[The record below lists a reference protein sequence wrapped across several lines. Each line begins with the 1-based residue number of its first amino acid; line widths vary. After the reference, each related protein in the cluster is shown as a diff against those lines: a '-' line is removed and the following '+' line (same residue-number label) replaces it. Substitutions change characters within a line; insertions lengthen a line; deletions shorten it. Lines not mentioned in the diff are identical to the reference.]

1 MTPATKANAMVLM
14 SVFVHVSTALW
25 SSTVSHYDNGA
36 AGRRGSLW
44 AFADEAYPLDATDKD
59 QTAQALILG
68 AIFDV
73 PLAQPLRHLG
83 AALWGTGSCIL

>member
-1 MTPATKANAMVLM
+1 MT
-14 SVFVHVSTALW
+14 TAQR
-25 SSTVSHYDNGA
+25 DG
-36 AGRRGSLW
+36 GGSLR

-83 AALWGTGSCIL
+83 AVLCATGSCIL